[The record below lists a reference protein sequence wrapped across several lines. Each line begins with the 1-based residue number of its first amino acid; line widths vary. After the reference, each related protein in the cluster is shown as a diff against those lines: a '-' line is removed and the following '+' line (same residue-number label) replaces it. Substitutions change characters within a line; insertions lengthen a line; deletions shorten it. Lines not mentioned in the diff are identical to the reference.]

1 MHTPR
6 LCPRARHHTC
16 ERMRKLAKIFKSK
29 PTVPVIR
36 LAGVIGGGGRLSGQG
51 LSDAS
56 MAPLIEKAFRKKAKA
71 VAIVINSPG
80 GSPTQ
85 SALIAAR
92 IRRLAAEKNIK
103 VYAFCEDVAASGG
116 YWLATAGDEIYV
128 DKNSIVGSIGVIS
141 ASFGFQELIKRYGI
155 ERRVYTAGEEKSML
169 DSFQE
174 EDPKDVEKLRAL
186 QKVIHENFKEQV
198 TSRRGDKL
206 KGENL
211 FNGDIWV
218 GPQAI
223 ENGLVDGIGHVVPKM
238 KEIFGDD
245 VRLPLLTQ
253 KKGLFSRFSGVS
265 AGNVIADA
273 EERLHWQRFGL

>member
-1 MHTPR
+1 MK
-6 LCPRARHHTC
+6 
-16 ERMRKLAKIFKSK
+16 KLAKIFKSK

-36 LAGVIGGGGRLSGQG
+36 LAGVIGGAGRLSGQG

-56 MAPLIEKAFRKKAKA
+56 TAPLIEKAFRKKPKA

-92 IRRLAAEKNIK
+92 IRRLAEEKDVK

-169 DSFQE
+169 DSFQP

-198 TSRRGDKL
+198 KSRRGDKL

-253 KKGLFSRFSGVS
+253 KKGLFSRFGGVS
-265 AGNVIADA
+265 AANVIADA
-273 EERLHWQRFGL
+273 EDRLHWQRFGL